1 MRKTFGWI
9 AMLIAS
15 SAVLAV
21 PAVANGR
28 DDNRYHSVNN
38 NGYYA
43 TAPRY
48 GYESRAYATAPR
60 YGYDSRERL
69 DREQRARLERERWQH
84 RDWDRNAW
92 R

>member
-21 PAVANGR
+21 PALANDR
-28 DDNRYHSVNN
+28 NDYRYQNKA
-38 NGYYA
+38 YFA
-43 TAPRY
+43 PAPRY
-48 GYESRAYATAPR
+48 GYESRAR
-60 YGYDSRERL
+60 LER
-69 DREQRARLERERWQH
+69 DRRARLERERRQY
-84 RDWDRNAW
+84 RGWDRNAW

>member
-21 PAVANGR
+21 PAQANDKN
-28 DDNRYHSVNN
+28 DDRYANVSQKA
-38 NGYYA
+38 YYA
-43 TAPRY
+43 PAPRY
-48 GYESRAYATAPR
+48 GHE
-60 YGYDSRERL
+60 SRERL
-69 DREQRARLERERWQH
+69 DRERRARLERERREH
-84 RDWDRNAW
+84 RGWDRNAW